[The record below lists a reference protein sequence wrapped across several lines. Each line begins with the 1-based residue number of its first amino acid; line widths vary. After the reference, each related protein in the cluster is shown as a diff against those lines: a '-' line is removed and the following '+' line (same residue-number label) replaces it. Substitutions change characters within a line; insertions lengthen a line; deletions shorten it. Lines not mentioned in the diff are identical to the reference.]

1 VSGLFSPLIF
11 WPWLTGITI
20 LVIGLIIARKSF
32 ATARGLDKLIALGP
46 AFFAASLAAFGAE
59 HFSNVQGI
67 TEVVPPWMPVR
78 IFWTC
83 FVGLALISAG
93 ASIALKIQTRLSA
106 TLTGIMFACFVL
118 MIHIP
123 NVVANLHNRIVW
135 AVAFRDLAFA
145 GGAFALAA
153 IGNKPLRIGARI
165 FVGVPLLFFA
175 FETFLH
181 PRFAPGVPLA
191 KLTPAWVPIGAFWGF
206 LTGAALAFSGV
217 ALLVCWTDKW
227 ARVATA
233 SLGLLIVLLVIFLY
247 LPIFFMADPSGKL
260 EGLNYV
266 FDTLLFAGAVLL
278 VADFP
283 I

>member
-1 VSGLFSPLIF
+1 LIF
-11 WPWLTGITI
+11 WPWLAGIAI
-20 LVIGLIIARKSF
+20 LVAGVIASRKAI

-46 AFFAASLAAFGAE
+46 ALFAASLAAFGAE
-59 HFSNVQGI
+59 HLSNVQGI

-78 IFWTC
+78 VFWTY
-83 FVGLALISAG
+83 FVGLALIAAG
-93 ASIALKIQTRLSA
+93 TSISLKLKTQLSA
-106 TLTGIMFACFVL
+106 TLTGIMFVCFVL

-153 IGNKPLRIGARI
+153 VGNTPLRIAARI
-165 FVGVPLLFFA
+165 LVGVPLVFFA

-191 KLTPAWVPIGAFWGF
+191 KMTPDWMPIVPFWGF

-217 ALLVCWTDKW
+217 ALLVCWTGKW
-227 ARVATA
+227 ARIATA
-233 SLGLLIVLLVIFLY
+233 WLGLLIVLLVVFLY